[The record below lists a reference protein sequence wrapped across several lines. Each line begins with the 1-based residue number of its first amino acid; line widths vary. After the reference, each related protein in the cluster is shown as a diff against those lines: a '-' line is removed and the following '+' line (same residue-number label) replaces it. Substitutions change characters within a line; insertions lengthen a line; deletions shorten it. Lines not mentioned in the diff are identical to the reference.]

1 MRHDWHVR
9 DEISEVIKYPC
20 TQFLVRTFSVTSE
33 HEPIKLLFML
43 PLPPLGKQQ
52 SQNDC
57 GYFTV
62 RVIFYNWHLGLL
74 SLPFSI
80 PLEFPLILLMS
91 MCIYW
96 TSTSR
101 WGGKSCRLLLLI
113 DWVIF
118 FFFSLYSQ
126 TASSLTHGWMSICS
140 QEGHYVLLWNCIP
153 VIIIVNCIFLYIW
166 DWYFSATDRLTA

>member
-1 MRHDWHVR
+1 MRHDWHIQ

-20 TQFLVRTFSVTSE
+20 TQFFVRTFSVTSE

-74 SLPFSI
+74 SLSFSI

-91 MCIYW
+91 LCIYW
-96 TSTSR
+96 TSR
-101 WGGKSCRLLLLI
+101 WGGKFCRLLLFI
-113 DWVIF
+113 DRVIF
-118 FFFSLYSQ
+118 FSLCSQ
-126 TASSLTHGWMSICS
+126 TASSLAHGWMSICL
-140 QEGHYVLLWNCIP
+140 QEGHYVFYTANFIA
-153 VIIIVNCIFLYIW
+153 NGIFLR
-166 DWYFSATDRLTA
+166 DWYISATDRLIA